1 MQLFSVFPQC
11 KYKGNVVHYGIIF
24 ITVPFFFKADFSY
37 ITCIIIMKLI
47 RLPLL
52 SFLFIFLTAF
62 QSDRID
68 NIAGFIRQGNTPEII
83 KLCAS
88 TVEMTAM
95 GQEDTYSKRQVEEEL
110 NKFFSKNKPQHVQL
124 LHKVNS
130 NQKFLFGVVILK
142 STGGTYRIAYT
153 LNETEGAMKIIELR
167 IEAEKTK

>member
-1 MQLFSVFPQC
+1 
-11 KYKGNVVHYGIIF
+11 
-24 ITVPFFFKADFSY
+24 
-37 ITCIIIMKLI
+37 MKLI
-47 RLPLL
+47 YL
-52 SFLFIFLTAF
+52 SSLVVLFIFTTAF
-62 QSDRID
+62 QSDKID
-68 NIAGFIRQGNTPEII
+68 NIAGFIKQGNTPEIV

-88 TVEMTAM
+88 TVEMTVM
-95 GQEDTYSKRQVEEEL
+95 GQEDTYSKRQVEDAL
-110 NKFFSKNKPQHVQL
+110 NKFFSQNKPQHVQL

>member
-1 MQLFSVFPQC
+1 
-11 KYKGNVVHYGIIF
+11 
-24 ITVPFFFKADFSY
+24 
-37 ITCIIIMKLI
+37 MKLI
-47 RLPLL
+47 YL
-52 SFLFIFLTAF
+52 SSLVVLFIVTAAF
-62 QSDRID
+62 QSDKID
-68 NIAGFIRQGNTPEII
+68 NIAGFIKQGNTPEII

-88 TVEMTAM
+88 TVETTVM
-95 GQEDTYSKRQVEEEL
+95 GQEDTYSKRQVEDAL
-110 NKFFSKNKPQHVQL
+110 NKFFSQNKPQHVQL

>member
-1 MQLFSVFPQC
+1 
-11 KYKGNVVHYGIIF
+11 
-24 ITVPFFFKADFSY
+24 
-37 ITCIIIMKLI
+37 MKLI
-47 RLPLL
+47 CL
-52 SFLFIFLTAF
+52 SSLVVLFIFSAAF

-68 NIAGFIRQGNTPEII
+68 NIAGFIKQGNTSEIV

-88 TVEMTAM
+88 TVEMTVM
-95 GQEDTYSKRQVEEEL
+95 GQEDTYSKRQVEDAL

-130 NQKFLFGVVILK
+130 NQKFLFGVVILN

-167 IEAEKTK
+167 IETEKTK